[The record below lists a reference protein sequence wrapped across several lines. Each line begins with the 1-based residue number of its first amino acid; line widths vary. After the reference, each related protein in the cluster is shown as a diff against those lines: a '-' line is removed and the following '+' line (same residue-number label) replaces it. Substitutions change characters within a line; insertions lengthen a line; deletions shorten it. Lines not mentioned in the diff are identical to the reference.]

1 MCPFRESSSG
11 NALATLP
18 VTLAVR
24 RIATGYLDEAAS
36 ACERLTDS
44 RDQEALHDF
53 RVSLRRFRSLAR
65 AYKPYIRDCL
75 PKKLRRR
82 VKDLASGTGV
92 ARDTEVQLAWLNDQR
107 GQARPHELPGYLW
120 IIGRL
125 EARLDEEYED
135 IRANLPGRFRRL
147 QDRLAARL
155 ALDYDDTSPP
165 LGEVAAELLL
175 ETGETL
181 RGHLEQ
187 VHGQA
192 DEEEIHQA
200 RITAKRLR
208 YLLEPLA
215 PELDKGK
222 VPVKELKVLQD
233 IMGEI
238 HDTQVLG
245 AELSQAAEEAGA
257 ERLRR
262 LIDLS
267 LRLPHDDPQVEAARR
282 NDERPGL
289 LSLARDLQE
298 REQDLINRLLGY
310 MGQGDLGRFLE
321 QLEEAVAELR
331 RLAAPAP
338 ETDDNKDED
347 GSPGP

>member
-1 MCPFRESSSG
+1 MI
-11 NALATLP
+11 LP
-18 VTLAVR
+18 VSRAVR
-24 RIATGYLDEAAS
+24 RIAAGYLDKAGS
-36 ACERLTDS
+36 ACVRLADPE
-44 RDQEALHDF
+44 DQEALHDF
-53 RVSLRRFRSLAR
+53 RVALRRFRSIAR

-92 ARDTEVQLAWLNDQR
+92 ARDAEVQLAWLNDQR

-200 RITAKRLR
+200 RITTKRLR

-222 VPVKELKVLQD
+222 ALVKELKVLQD

-310 MGQGDLGRFLE
+310 LGQGDLGRFLDR
-321 QLEEAVAELR
+321 LEEAAAELR
-331 RLAAPAP
+331 RLAVPAP
-338 ETDDNKDED
+338 EAEDKDGEE
-347 GSPGP
+347 GSSAGS